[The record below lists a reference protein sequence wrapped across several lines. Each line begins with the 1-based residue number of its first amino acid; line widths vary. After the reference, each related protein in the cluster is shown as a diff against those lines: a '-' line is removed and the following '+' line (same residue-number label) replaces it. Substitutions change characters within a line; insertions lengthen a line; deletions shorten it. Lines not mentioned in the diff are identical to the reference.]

1 MKVSFFKRVLAFCF
15 DYFILTLVLS
25 FITIGFNTSNESFYN
40 DISSI
45 NKEYNEGNISASEYS
60 DKLMEME
67 YEYQK
72 DNLPVN
78 GIKLVLFV
86 GYFIVFG
93 YLNRG
98 QTLGKKLFRIRLVN
112 SDGSNVKL
120 SSLIIRSLFIYGI
133 VSCIYSIICTLFL
146 PMWVFIYSYKW
157 VVNIET
163 MVLFVCFLMAMYRK
177 DGKGLH
183 DLVSKTNV
191 IGEVK

>member
-1 MKVSFFKRVLAFCF
+1 MKANFLKRVLAFCF

-25 FITIGFNTSNESFYN
+25 FITIGFNTSNESFYE

-45 NKEYNEGNISASEYS
+45 SKEYNDGNISTSEYS
-60 DKLMEME
+60 DKLMELE
-67 YEYQK
+67 YDYQK
-72 DNLPVN
+72 DNLPIN
-78 GIKLVLFV
+78 GIKLVVFI

-98 QTLGKKLFRIRLVN
+98 QTLGKKLFKIRVVN
-112 SDGSNVKL
+112 SDGSYVKL

-146 PMWVFIYSYKW
+146 PTRVFTYSYKW